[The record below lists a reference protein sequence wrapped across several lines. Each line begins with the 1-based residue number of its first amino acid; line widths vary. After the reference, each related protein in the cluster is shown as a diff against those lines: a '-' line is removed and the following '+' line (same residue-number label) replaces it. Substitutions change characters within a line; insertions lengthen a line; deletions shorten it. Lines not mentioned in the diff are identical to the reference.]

1 MKEKKWGEKGW
12 ENKKK
17 ELGKTSNEPD
27 LFSHSDFLI
36 TPYSAWAKKYQFML
50 KSASARTDSALED
63 GNNCK
68 KGGSWEQQRRCKS
81 EGK

>member
-1 MKEKKWGEKGW
+1 MKEKKWVEKGS
-12 ENKKK
+12 ENKEK

-36 TPYSAWAKKYQFML
+36 THYSAWAKRYQFML
-50 KSASARTDSALED
+50 KSVSARTDSTLED

-68 KGGSWEQQRRCKS
+68 KGGSWEQQRRYKS